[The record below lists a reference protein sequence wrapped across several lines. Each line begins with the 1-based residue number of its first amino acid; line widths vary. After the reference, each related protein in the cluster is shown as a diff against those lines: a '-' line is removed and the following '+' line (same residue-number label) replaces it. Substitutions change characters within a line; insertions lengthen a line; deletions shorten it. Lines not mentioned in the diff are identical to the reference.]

1 MSNKIVRTF
10 RNNGKSP
17 YRTKILSV
25 RNSQEGEI
33 WDLHKF
39 DGENNFTER
48 FCGYILQN
56 LEKKNTA

>member
-1 MSNKIVRTF
+1 MSNKIVGTF

-25 RNSQEGEI
+25 RNSQEGET
-33 WDLHKF
+33 WDLHRF
-39 DGENNFTER
+39 DGKSNFTGR

-56 LEKKNTA
+56 LEKKNSS